1 MGMLARLLT
10 LPVSAPIEGVLWIA
24 RRIEEEA
31 NAAERW
37 DRGKIIGALSE
48 LELALDLGEID
59 VEEYDAREA
68 TLLQKLKELQEA
80 END

>member
-10 LPVSAPIEGVLWIA
+10 LPVSAPVGGVLWIA
-24 RRIEEEA
+24 RKIEEEA
-31 NAAERW
+31 NAERW
-37 DRGKIIGALSE
+37 DRNKITGALSE
-48 LELALDLGEID
+48 LELELDLGAID

-68 TLLQKLKELQEA
+68 VLLQKLKELQEV